1 MTPNTLTRRR
11 SLMLSMTGI
20 TTALSGCSAS
30 LNNKPIVNLGS
41 VEESDAITIQD
52 FNSKDSIFK
61 DSVDITITITT
72 PQDNIKRSIIWIGGD
87 GRLIDKKNIEIGVT
101 KTTIGGPI
109 FTEYIIGENKL
120 ILLNEETNTNINSSN
135 NSSNT
140 TTPPSRK
147 MIEEIS
153 FTILE
158 G

>member
-1 MTPNTLTRRR
+1 MIPDRITRRQ
-11 SLMLSMTGI
+11 SLMLSMAGI
-20 TTALSGCSAS
+20 TTTLSGCSAS
-30 LNNKPIVNLGS
+30 LNNKPIVSLDS

-52 FNSKDSIFK
+52 FSSEDSIFK
-61 DSVDITITITT
+61 NSVDITITITT

-120 ILLNEETNTNINSSN
+120 ILLNEETNTNTNSSN

-147 MIEEIS
+147 IIEEIS
-153 FTILE
+153 FTTLKE
-158 G
+158 